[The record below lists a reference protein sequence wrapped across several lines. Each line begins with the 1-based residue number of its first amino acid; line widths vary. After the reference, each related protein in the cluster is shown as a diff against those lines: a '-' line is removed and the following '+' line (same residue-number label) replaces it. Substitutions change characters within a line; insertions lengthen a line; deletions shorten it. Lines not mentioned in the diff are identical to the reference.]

1 MWCYHLPNQQFD
13 PEDSRILVETNLQPM
28 NGRVCVDWRDGPY
41 CTWWLSIFRRDPWRT
56 TSCIWF
62 LRMIV
67 GHAEIQRDINGI
79 TLEHIKIGPLYN
91 GFNTII
97 FSETHVRLIWLK
109 LAGSVLPETCET
121 LCRGWQP
128 ALFVRNG
135 HGRQCTHQALTLR
148 VSFT

>member
-1 MWCYHLPNQQFD
+1 
-13 PEDSRILVETNLQPM
+13 
-28 NGRVCVDWRDGPY
+28 
-41 CTWWLSIFRRDPWRT
+41 
-56 TSCIWF
+56 
-62 LRMIV
+62 MIV

-121 LCRGWQP
+121 LCRG
-128 ALFVRNG
+128 
-135 HGRQCTHQALTLR
+135 
-148 VSFT
+148 